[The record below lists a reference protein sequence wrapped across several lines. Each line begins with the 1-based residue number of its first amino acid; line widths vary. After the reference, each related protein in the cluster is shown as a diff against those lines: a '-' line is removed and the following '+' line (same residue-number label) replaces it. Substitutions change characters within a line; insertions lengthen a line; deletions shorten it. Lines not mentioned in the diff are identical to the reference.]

1 MNKSLLSIDYA
12 SESYHISHN
21 DYRIDVALLEN
32 LETVDYLKEGDVGFK
47 KKGMFLHGWMYSYV
61 LMLLALRKRR
71 STRHGG
77 RLQSQR
83 KMGWRLTSSPWQ

>member
-47 KKGMFLHGWMYSYV
+47 KPKVCVSAWHHTPMY
-61 LMLLALRKRR
+61 
-71 STRHGG
+71 
-77 RLQSQR
+77 
-83 KMGWRLTSSPWQ
+83 